1 MRAPLAWLKDF
12 VEIKESAESL
22 ATRLTMGGL
31 EVEEVQLEP
40 TAESPLAPVLDLYV
54 TPNRGDCLS
63 MVGVAREIAA
73 LTDLPLTL
81 PAIPASEIGGEA
93 ARQTSVRIEAPD
105 LCPRYAA
112 RIVRGVRIGP
122 SPQWM
127 QERLRAAGQRPINNV
142 VDVTNYVMLE
152 LGQPLHAFDLKKLH
166 GECIVVRRAKAGE
179 TITTLDGEERTLT
192 PDILVIAD
200 AERPVAVAG
209 VMGGANS
216 EVSEATTDI
225 LLESAHFHPLAV
237 RRACR
242 QLNLRTEASYRFE
255 RIVDPNGVLRALDRA
270 CQLLAEIGQPEA
282 VSGVVDIYPLPVQP
296 LRLTLRVARASLLL
310 GVPVSAEI
318 CLNCLRRL
326 GLTATLQEDAETLQV
341 EVPTFRPDLKLE
353 EDLIEEIGRI
363 HGYEAI
369 PERLPVGT
377 TTPGGDSEES
387 KLLRRIRTALVACGL
402 QEVVNH
408 SLSGPSPLDAPDD
421 AARRVQ
427 VRNALSSEVSLLRR
441 SLLPLLVET
450 ARRNL
455 ARGQS
460 DLALFEVGRVWQWEE
475 TTEGTMEPKEYLA
488 VGGLFYG
495 ALHAPDWTHHGKRK
509 PADFYLLRG
518 VVEQLLRSLRID
530 QATFIPLEQPERFP
544 QFHPG
549 RTALLRLGETS
560 HADGILGELHPRLAQ
575 ELELRERL
583 YLFELNVEA
592 LQAAMPKEEERY
604 RPPSRF
610 PAVVRDLAPRLPLHV
625 AYGEVEEALKTL
637 QIPILEAFRLT
648 DVFTGPPLPDGWKS
662 LTLSFTFRSG
672 MGTLTEAEV
681 NAAVERIRHVLKERC
696 GAVFP
701 A

>member
-1 MRAPLAWLKDF
+1 MRAPLAWLQDF
-12 VEIKESAESL
+12 VEIKESAETL

-31 EVEEVQLEP
+31 EVESVEREP
-40 TAESPLAPVLDLYV
+40 TPESPLAPVLDLYV

-73 LTDLPLTL
+73 LTDRPLTL
-81 PAIPASEIGGEA
+81 PSIPSSQIGGEA
-93 ARQTSVRIEAPD
+93 AQQTSVRIEEPD

-122 SPQWM
+122 SPKWM

-166 GECIVVRRAKAGE
+166 GECIVVRRARAGE
-179 TITTLDGEERTLT
+179 TITTLDGEERVLS

-200 AERPVAVAG
+200 ADRPVAVAG

-216 EVSEATTDI
+216 EVGDATTDI
-225 LLESAHFHPLAV
+225 LLESAHFHSLAV

-255 RIVDPNGVLRALDRA
+255 RIVDPNGVIRALDRA
-270 CQLLAEIGQPEA
+270 CQLLAQIGQPEA
-282 VSGVVDIYPLPVQP
+282 VPGVVDIYPRPIQP
-296 LRLTLRVARASLLL
+296 LRLDLRVARAARLL
-310 GVPVSAEI
+310 GVPVSAQT
-318 CLNCLRRL
+318 CLDCLRRL
-326 GLTATLQEDAETLQV
+326 GLTVTLQDEAEKLLV

-353 EDLIEEIGRI
+353 EDLIEEVGRI

-377 TTPGGDSEES
+377 TTLGGDSEEH
-387 KLLRRIRTALVACGL
+387 KLLRRIRTVLVGCGL
-402 QEVVNH
+402 QEVMNH
-408 SLSGPSPLDAPDD
+408 SLSGPSPLDELHDE
-421 AARRVQ
+421 ARRVR

-450 ARRNL
+450 VRRNL

-460 DLALFEVGRVWQWEE
+460 NLALFEIGRVWQWEE
-475 TTEGTMEPKEYLA
+475 TADGAMEPKEYVR
-488 VGGLFYG
+488 VGGVLYG
-495 ALHAPDWTHHGKRK
+495 ALCSPDWTNHGKPE

-518 VVEQLLRSLRID
+518 IVEQLLKALRID
-530 QATFIPLEQPERFP
+530 HAAFIPLEQPERFP
-544 QFHPG
+544 EFHP
-549 RTALLRLGETS
+549 RHTALVRLTDE
-560 HADGILGELHPRLAQ
+560 AFDDGILGELHPHYAVALD
-575 ELELRERL
+575 LRERL
-583 YLFELNVEA
+583 YLFELSVEA
-592 LQAAMPKEEERY
+592 LQAALPKEDKPY

-610 PAVVRDLAPRLPLHV
+610 PAVTRDLAPRIPPDVLYKQV
-625 AYGEVEEALKTL
+625 DEALKTL
-637 QIPILEAFRLT
+637 QLPILEAVRLI
-648 DVFTGPPLPDGWKS
+648 DFYTGEPLPEGWKS
-662 LTLSFTFRSG
+662 LTLSFTFRSET
-672 MGTLTEAEV
+672 GTLTEDEV
-681 NAAVERIRHVLKERC
+681 NTEVERIRHVLEERC